1 MTGARPASH
10 GDVTGEYLAARG
22 GAGLAVGSHDLVWVT
37 GGDAVSF
44 LDGQLSQDVAA
55 MAAGDVARSLLLEPR
70 GKLRALL
77 WVLRGDDR
85 VGLVADA
92 GVGGVVS
99 EQLRRF
105 RFRVD
110 AEIAPDDRRIA
121 VLWGSA
127 SKDVLAA
134 ADLAAEEGW
143 TEADGVVVAAIGVGV
158 PRFLVAGAV
167 DLEAAGARPI
177 GALAETAV
185 RIEAGEPVMGVDV
198 DESTI
203 PQETG
208 LVPEAVSF
216 TKGCYLGQELVAR
229 IDSRGRVNRHLR
241 GVVVRDTVLPPSG
254 AEIFVEADAVGRITS
269 VGESLELRAPVALA
283 TVRREV
289 EPGTEVEIRWP
300 GGSATA
306 EVREL
311 PLDSFGG
318 VTGALTD

>member
-1 MTGARPASH
+1 VTRARPTSH

-22 GAGLAVGSHDLVWVT
+22 GAGLAIGSHDVVWVT

-55 MAAGDVARSLLLEPR
+55 MATGGVARSLLLEPR

-77 WVLRGDDR
+77 WVLRGEDR

-92 GVGGVVS
+92 GVGIVVA
-99 EQLRRF
+99 EQLERF
-105 RFRVD
+105 RFRID
-110 AEIAPDDRRIA
+110 AEITLDDRTIA
-121 VLWGSA
+121 VLWGPA
-127 SKDVLAA
+127 SVGVLAA
-134 ADLAAEEGW
+134 AGLAAGEGW
-143 TEADGVVVAAIGVGV
+143 TEAGGILVAAFSLGV
-158 PRFLVAGAV
+158 PRFLVAGEV

-177 GALAETAV
+177 GVLAETAV

-241 GVVVRDTVLPPSG
+241 GLVVRETVLPPSG
-254 AEIFVEADAVGRITS
+254 AEVFLNAEVVGLISS

-289 EPGTEVEIRWP
+289 EPGTEVEIRWA

-306 EVREL
+306 EVRQL
-311 PLDSFGG
+311 PLDDF
-318 VTGALTD
+318 D